1 MIILGSASDRKIAEK
16 AIKILEKLQIPY
28 SLKVASAHRTHD
40 KVKGLVIDGTKEG
53 VEVFIA
59 IAGLAAHLPGA
70 IAAYT
75 HRPVIGVPV
84 DGAIV
89 GLDALYACVQMP
101 YPIAVPTVGINRGD
115 NAAILAGQI
124 IASHDEKVKENIS
137 KLREEYQQKVENGE
151 KDHLDKDFLKDKA
164 YEKPG
169 YVEPLE
175 NTPDVMILAGSHS
188 DSAIAQKTAV
198 LLERMHVNY
207 QLDYISPVRD
217 VGAFEEYMAKR
228 ANAKVFIAISGLSSV
243 VAGSIVALS
252 EKPVIGVPCEKKL
265 SGQDALYSMV
275 NMPPGMPI
283 GTVGIDNGKNAAI
296 VAGEILSLTDKN
308 VEERLKWI
316 RSKSGDL

>member
-1 MIILGSASDRKIAEK
+1 MVPKVMIILGSASDRKIAEK
-16 AIKILEKLQIPY
+16 ATKILEKLQIPY

-40 KVKGLVIDGTKEG
+40 KVKGLVVDATKDG

-124 IASHDEKVKENIS
+124 IASHDDDVKANIS
-137 KLREEYQQKVENGE
+137 KLRKEYQQKVENGE
-151 KDHLDKDFLKDKA
+151 KELLADIEGEYIDKDYLSDKT
-164 YEKPG
+164 YEKTE
-169 YVEPLE
+169 YSETLDD
-175 NTPDVMILAGSHS
+175 TLDVMILAGSYS

-198 LLERMHVNY
+198 LLERMHVSY
-207 QLDYISPVRD
+207 KLDYISPVRD
-217 VGAFEEYMAKR
+217 VEAFEEYMAKR
-228 ANAKVFIAISGLSSV
+228 ANAIVRSPFFIIVFIHCGLKRKACNRSSMREEAPRTGRLV
-243 VAGSIVALS
+243 LHGEHASW
-252 EKPVIGVPCEKKL
+252 
-265 SGQDALYSMV
+265 
-275 NMPPGMPI
+275 
-283 GTVGIDNGKNAAI
+283 NAYW
-296 VAGEILSLTDKN
+296 N
-308 VEERLKWI
+308 RWH
-316 RSKSGDL
+316 

>member
-1 MIILGSASDRKIAEK
+1 MVPKVMIILGSASDRKIAEK
-16 AIKILEKLQIPY
+16 ATEILEKLQIPY

-40 KVKGLVIDGTKEG
+40 KVKGLVIDGTEQG

-59 IAGLAAHLPGA
+59 N
-70 IAAYT
+70 
-75 HRPVIGVPV
+75 
-84 DGAIV
+84 
-89 GLDALYACVQMP
+89 ALYACVQMP

-124 IASHDEKVKENIS
+124 IASHDEDVKANIS
-137 KLREEYQQKVENGE
+137 KLREEYQKKVEDGE
-151 KDHLDKDFLKDKA
+151 KELLADIEGEYLDKDFLSDKT
-164 YEKPG
+164 YEKTV
-169 YVEPLE
+169 YDETLE
-175 NTPDVMILAGSHS
+175 NTPDVMVLAGSHS

-198 LLERMHVNY
+198 LLERMHINY
-207 QLDYISPVRD
+207 KVDYISPVRD
-217 VGAFEEYMAKR
+217 VEAFEEYMAKR

-275 NMPPGMPI
+275 NMPPGMPS

-296 VAGEILSLTDKN
+296 VAGEILALTDKK
-308 VEERLKWI
+308 VEEKLKWI